1 MKIRQLTS
9 RDDFAALG
17 NLFLKSFKV
26 AYSGLLSK
34 TYLDNLTADQW
45 AKRLRNNPQENWVLV
60 DGDKYLGVSTIH
72 AARDQSMLGYGE
84 IQAIYVDPGYFRQ
97 GYGSILLAND
107 FKQLKKQGYTR
118 IYLWALAENIRARKF
133 YEKYELSEN
142 GSKQVKIGDQTVRL
156 IRFTKPI

>member
-9 RDDFAALG
+9 RDDFTALG

-26 AYSGLLSK
+26 AYSGMLSK

-45 AKRLRNNPQENWVLV
+45 TKRLKSNPQENWILV
-60 DGDKYLGVSTIH
+60 DGDKYLGVSTII
-72 AARDQSMLGYGE
+72 AARDQSMQEYGE
-84 IQAIYVDPGYFRQ
+84 IRAIYVDPACFRQ

-118 IYLWALAENIRARKF
+118 VYLWALAENI
-133 YEKYELSEN
+133 
-142 GSKQVKIGDQTVRL
+142 
-156 IRFTKPI
+156 